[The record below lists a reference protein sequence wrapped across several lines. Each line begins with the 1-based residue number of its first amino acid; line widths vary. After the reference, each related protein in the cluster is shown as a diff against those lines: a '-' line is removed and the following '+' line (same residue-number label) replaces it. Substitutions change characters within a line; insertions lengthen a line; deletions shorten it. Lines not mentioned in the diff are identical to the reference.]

1 MWPQIP
7 EDLTSLSAAD
17 LKALAA
23 EIRKAAL
30 AVAAD
35 SASTPEAKREA
46 AAYAL
51 KARELSDLGKTK
63 LATEKDDADA
73 AAVLAALAAEE
84 DEVDEPVAPP
94 VETPAPT
101 PAPAPAPA
109 ADEDDDDLAAKG
121 KTVRTTFGPTDAPS
135 VPAAPKRAATLD
147 YLKAVPGVGG
157 KSSGEGFESWRELAT
172 TILAEVDSTRGS
184 SRKAPVAT
192 IFGNYDESRRLG
204 DDLGLRVD
212 VLNSLSDG
220 DPEIMAAYCAPA
232 TPYYGIS
239 CMNTTRRPVFNSL
252 PGFQE
257 TRMQVSIM
265 PSPSLSDITSGY
277 GIWADT
283 DDDDPGAVKDCAT
296 ITCGSPTTYKMY
308 GIWRCLK
315 VKNLT
320 AMSYPELVEAFLN
333 RLGAAHARLAETTLL
348 DAMGSAATEIDAPAL
363 GYGAATTITT
373 TILNYLALY
382 LETQRWDL
390 SGPVEGWAHRY
401 VLTGM
406 KLDIARRRQTD
417 GKPPRIISD
426 REIEQMFAD
435 AGVNIHWFIDTPSWG
450 TPVPAVASGGVLNLL
465 PQSVEILLA
474 PRGKLA
480 LMDRGQLSIGVAPN
494 GLYRDTRT
502 NEDNSFRIFFENFE
516 GVVNT
521 NTCPAHILSIPV
533 CWSGVQIDD
542 IVISCQGRDEIG
554 YQS

>member
-30 AVAAD
+30 AVHADAA
-35 SASTPEAKREA
+35 ATPEAKREA
-46 AAYAL
+46 SLFLAKRDEIKAAIPAAL
-51 KARELSDLGKTK
+51 AAEKA
-63 LATEKDDADA
+63 DADA
-73 AAVLAALAAEE
+73 AAALAALADEGE
-84 DEVDEPVAPP
+84 DEPEA
-94 VETPAPT
+94 TP
-101 PAPAPAPA
+101 PAPAPATEP
-109 ADEDDDDLAAKG
+109 DDDGEAEGDLAAKG
-121 KTVRTTFGPTDAPS
+121 TKPVRTTFGPTDAPPAP
-135 VPAAPKRAATLD
+135 VPSKRRSTLD
-147 YLKAVPGVGG
+147 YLKAVPGIGG
-157 KSSGEGFESWRELAT
+157 KSSGDGYESWRELAE
-172 TILAEVDSTRGS
+172 TILNEVDSTRGA
-184 SRKAPVAT
+184 SRKMPVAN
-192 IFGNYDESRRLG
+192 IFGNYAEDRRLG

-220 DPEIMAAYCAPA
+220 DPEVMAAYCAPA

-265 PSPSLSDITSGY
+265 PSPSLSDITGGY

-283 DDDDPGAVKDCAT
+283 DDDDPGMVKDCAE

-320 AMSYPELVEAFLN
+320 AMSYPELVDAFLN
-333 RLGAAHARLAETTLL
+333 RLSAAHARLAETTLL

-363 GYGAATTITT
+363 GYGAATSITT

-382 LETQRWDL
+382 QETQRWDL
-390 SGPVEGWAHRY
+390 SAPVEGWTHRY
-401 VLTGM
+401 VLWGM
-406 KLDIARRRQTD
+406 KLDIARRRQLD
-417 GKPPRIISD
+417 GKPPRIVSD
-426 REIEQMFAD
+426 REIETMFAD

-450 TPVPAVASGGVLNLL
+450 TAVPAVASGGVLNLL

-480 LMDRGQLSIGVAPN
+480 LMDRGLLTIGVAPN

-542 IVISCQGRDEIG
+542 IVINCQGKDEVG